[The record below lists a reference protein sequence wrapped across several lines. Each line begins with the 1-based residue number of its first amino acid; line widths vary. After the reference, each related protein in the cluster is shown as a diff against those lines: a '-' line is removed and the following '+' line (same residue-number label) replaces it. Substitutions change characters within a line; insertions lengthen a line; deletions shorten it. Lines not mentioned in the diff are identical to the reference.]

1 MRNLDI
7 EKIEIGSG
15 RYPENLMQI
24 DNPPKQLYC
33 CGDISLLKEKSIA
46 IVGSRKFTVYGKT
59 VAKMIGRRLA
69 ENDIPVVSGLAYGID
84 GFAHEAVA
92 DTNGRG
98 IAVLGS
104 GIGKMSP
111 RSNYE
116 LMLRLIELGGL
127 VISEYSPDMSA
138 EKFTFP
144 QRNRIISG
152 LSEAVVVVEANFN
165 SGALI
170 TAQFANEQGK
180 QIYAVPGN
188 INSQFSMGSNLLI
201 RDGAMPLVVI
211 DDVVRAIKGDISS
224 ASYEDISLGDDEKAI
239 MNVVKRHN
247 GVSIDTIATS
257 VGMTVGKVNSIVTI
271 LEIKGAVISQ
281 SGKIHLAK

>member
-1 MRNLDI
+1 MKKNDI
-7 EKIEIGSG
+7 EKIEIGS
-15 RYPENLMQI
+15 RDYPDSLMQI

-33 CGDISLLKEKSIA
+33 CGDISLLMDKSIG
-46 IVGSRKFTVYGKT
+46 IVGSRKYTVYGKS

-84 GFAHEAVA
+84 GFAHEAV
-92 DTNGRG
+92 TEMNGKG

-104 GIGKMSP
+104 GIRKMSP
-111 RSNYE
+111 RRNYE
-116 LMLRLIELGGL
+116 LMLKLIELGGL

-138 EKFTFP
+138 EKYTFP

-152 LSEAVVVVEANFN
+152 LSEAIVVVEANFN

-201 RDGAMPLVVI
+201 RDGAVPLVVI
-211 DDVVRAIKGDISS
+211 DDVVRAIKGDVSPN
-224 ASYEDISLGDDEKAI
+224 SYGNIGLGPDENAI
-239 MNVVKRHN
+239 MDVVKIYN
-247 GVSIDTIATS
+247 GVSVDTIATNVS
-257 VGMTVGKVNSIVTI
+257 MPVGKVNSIVTI
-271 LEIKGAVISQ
+271 LEIKGVVISH